1 MDWGASQATVHGVSE
16 SDMTKR
22 LTLSLSKTEVTPI
35 FGHQSPRNQWCPSV
49 FPSPILLCTPPV
61 SLLCCRVCPIHVAT
75 FNSFSWDSPSGPV
88 VKTPCSQS
96 RGLGFN
102 PWLGN

>member
-1 MDWGASQATVHGVSE
+1 MDWGASQGFKE

-22 LTLSLSKTEVTPI
+22 LTLSLSKTEGTLV
-35 FGHQSPRNQWCPSV
+35 FGHQSPRNQLSPSV
-49 FPSPILLCTPPV
+49 FPSPTSLYTPLV
-61 SLLCCRVCPIHVAT
+61 SLLCCRICPRHVAT
-75 FNSFSWDSPSGPV
+75 FKSFSWDFAGGPV